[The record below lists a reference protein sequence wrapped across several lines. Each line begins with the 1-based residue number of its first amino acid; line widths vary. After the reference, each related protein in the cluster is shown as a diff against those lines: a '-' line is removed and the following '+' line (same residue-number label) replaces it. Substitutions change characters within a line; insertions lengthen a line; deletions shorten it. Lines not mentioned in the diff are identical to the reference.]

1 MGNKLCTVTDADE
14 VPDLVDSCK
23 APASPAEAGGPDALP
38 LAGVSAEPAPGPEP
52 EPAPDRFLQE
62 ADAGFA
68 GFAGFAGADA
78 EFAGAADAGFASAD
92 AEWVQVPRSP
102 ESETPEPEPPSIAT
116 NRREWPRT
124 LKPF

>member
-14 VPDLVDSCK
+14 VPDLADPCE

-52 EPAPDRFLQE
+52 EPALDRFLQK
-62 ADAGFA
+62 ADA

-78 EFAGAADAGFASAD
+78 EFAGAADAGFAGAD